1 MPFEFICPHCF
12 EKKWVDDAYAGQRG
26 PCASCGRMITLPNK
40 SGHSGKG
47 PLPSPPDPGETQ
59 LKKPAAW
66 SRRKQMWVSV
76 AIGSVLFS
84 ILAASMIFLQPGFE
98 SMKKQ
103 RNLVGCRNN
112 VQKIALALQAYC
124 DKHGTYPPPVIND
137 ATGKPLYSWRVLL
150 LPFLGHAELAKEFNY
165 AEPWD
170 SGQNM
175 ALVRRMPSV
184 FASPASPD
192 AQGMGE
198 TTYMLITGNGTLF
211 PPTGPLSS
219 KDVTDPADE
228 TLLVVEVRNGG
239 QSWSQPGDLD
249 VATLKY
255 QINATGKN
263 TIGGNH
269 KGGAVVA
276 TVDGK
281 SAILPERLAGSTFR
295 ALITPAGGEILNDGE
310 WIR

>member
-26 PCASCGRMITLPNK
+26 PCANCGRMITLPK
-40 SGHSGKG
+40 RAGQSGKG
-47 PLPSPPDPGETQ
+47 PLPSPPELEEMQST
-59 LKKPAAW
+59 KPAAW
-66 SRRKQMWVSV
+66 SRRKQMWVSL
-76 AIGSVLFS
+76 ALGSVLFG
-84 ILAASMIFLQPGFE
+84 ILAASMMILQPGFE
-98 SMKKQ
+98 SMKRQ

-112 VQKIALALQAYC
+112 AQKIALALQAYC
-124 DKHGTYPPPVIND
+124 DSYGTYPPPVVKD
-137 ATGKPLYSWRVLL
+137 STGKPLYSWRVLL

-165 AEPWD
+165 NEPWD
-170 SGQNM
+170 SPENM
-175 ALVRRMPSV
+175 ALVRRMPGV
-184 FASPASPD
+184 YASPASPD

-211 PPTGPLSS
+211 PPTGPLSR
-219 KDVTDPADE
+219 KDVTDPANE
-228 TLLVVEVRNGG
+228 TLLVVEVRNSGHT
-239 QSWSQPGDLD
+239 WSQPTDLD
-249 VATLKY
+249 VAALKY
-255 QINATGKN
+255 QINATGKDAV
-263 TIGGNH
+263 GGNH

-295 ALITPAGGEILNDGE
+295 ALITPDGGEILNDGE